1 MGHAVSRR
9 HLVGNAVQEQI
20 EERKFGLSAFLD
32 YFIPMELQVQAD
44 THRRARMFML
54 SHVCGPFLGNV
65 IPLYLYFIVG
75 IAADFRF
82 WTFLVSV
89 TAFWAYPF
97 ALRYT
102 KAYKVLAYLSIA
114 NLNFCILW
122 ACFSYGGVYSPFLP
136 WALIIP
142 VLSFLYLP
150 ATGWTRVFILTQI
163 LTAVGV
169 FSTLVVTGFH
179 FPPVD
184 LDQFQIIGIIST
196 VSASVYVAMM
206 AIYFAN
212 VFREQTEFAREL
224 GDLQT
229 AADNL
234 RNLTQS
240 ARQAT
245 AAKADFVASMSH
257 ELRTPLN
264 AVIGYSQLLLDDA
277 EDEGDDDTARDVKKI
292 NAAGAQLLGLV
303 DDILDFSKIEAGKMA
318 IQPTVDVAADA
329 LGAAMADLRQA
340 ARARGYTLQV
350 ALPAPDVALSMD
362 WSALGKSL
370 SHLITGVTLDGAGGE
385 VLVAAEA
392 TQSGLTVQVVDPG
405 LHGDAADTA
414 QLFDLFAD
422 ASDASSTKYGGAG
435 ISLALAQK
443 FAALIGGDIQVS
455 TNGQGKRRFTLDVPA
470 AAQDLDLRDAA

>member
-1 MGHAVSRR
+1 
-9 HLVGNAVQEQI
+9 
-20 EERKFGLSAFLD
+20 
-32 YFIPMELQVQAD
+32 MELQVQPD

-75 IAADFRF
+75 IAPDFRF
-82 WTFLVSV
+82 WIFLASV

-102 KAYKVLAYLSIA
+102 KAYKPLALISIA

-136 WALIIP
+136 WTLIIP

-150 ATGWTRVFILTQI
+150 ATGWTRAFILAQI
-163 LTAVGV
+163 LTGVGI
-169 FSTLVVTGFH
+169 FAALVVTGYQ
-179 FPPVD
+179 FPPVN

-212 VFREQTEFAREL
+212 VFREQTEFEREL

-277 EDEGDDDTARDVKKI
+277 EDDGDEDTALDVRKI
-292 NAAGAQLLGLV
+292 NSAGVQLLGLV
-303 DDILDFSKIEAGKMA
+303 DDILDFSKIEAGKMPVHPSVE
-318 IQPTVDVAADA
+318 IVSESLNIT
-329 LGAAMADLRQA
+329 LADLRPA
-340 ARARGYTLQV
+340 AEQRGYTLD
-350 ALPAPDVALSMD
+350 ARLPDPSVALSLD
-362 WSALGKSL
+362 WSAAGKSL
-370 SHLITGVTLDGAGGE
+370 SHLIQGVTSEPGQGAVRIIASVGPH
-385 VLVAAEA
+385 
-392 TQSGLTVQVVDPG
+392 GLSVDVVDPVARG
-405 LHGDAADTA
+405 KVLDGED
-414 QLFDLFAD
+414 LFDLFAD
-422 ASDASSTKYGGAG
+422 ASDASATKYGGAG
-435 ISLALAQK
+435 ISLALGQK
-443 FAALIGGDIQVS
+443 FAQLIGGDIDVRIDAES
-455 TNGQGKRRFTLDVPA
+455 RRVFTLNLPSA
-470 AAQDLDLRDAA
+470 EADLRDAA

>member
-1 MGHAVSRR
+1 MGV
-9 HLVGNAVQEQI
+9 AVQDQNA
-20 EERKFGLSAFLD
+20 ERKFGLSAFLD
-32 YFIPMELQVQAD
+32 YFIPMELQVQQD

-54 SHVCGPFLGNV
+54 SHVFGPFLGNV

-75 IAADFRF
+75 IAPDFRF
-82 WTFLVSV
+82 WIFLASV
-89 TAFWAYPF
+89 TAFWVYPF

-102 KAYKVLAYLSIA
+102 KAYKPLAFISIA

-136 WALIIP
+136 WTLIIP

-150 ATGWTRVFILTQI
+150 ATGWTRAFILAQI
-163 LTAVGV
+163 LTCVGV
-169 FSTLVVTGFH
+169 FSALVVTGYH
-179 FPPVD
+179 FPPVN

-212 VFREQTEFAREL
+212 VFREQTEFEREL

-277 EDEGDDDTARDVKKI
+277 EDDGDEDTARDVKKI
-292 NAAGAQLLGLV
+292 NSAGVQLLGLV
-303 DDILDFSKIEAGKMA
+303 DDILDFSKIEAGKMPVHSSVEIVSETLNITLA
-318 IQPTVDVAADA
+318 DIRPTAQ
-329 LGAAMADLRQA
+329 R
-340 ARARGYTLQV
+340 RGFTLEACLPDPSV
-350 ALPAPDVALSMD
+350 ALPLD
-362 WSALGKSL
+362 WSAAGKSL
-370 SHLITGVTLDGAGGE
+370 AHLVHGVIADPGQGVVHISTSVTSE
-385 VLVAAEA
+385 
-392 TQSGLTVQVVDPG
+392 GLAVTVVDPVARSQTTV
-405 LHGDAADTA
+405 DED
-414 QLFDLFAD
+414 LFDLFAD
-422 ASDASSTKYGGAG
+422 ASDASATKYGGAG

-443 FAALIGGDIQVS
+443 FAVLIGGDIDV
-455 TNGQGKRRFTLDVPA
+455 GLDAEGRRVFTLNLPS
-470 AAQDLDLRDAA
+470 AQADLRDAA